1 MNKDSNLFFFLCN
14 GCLSLPIAYDSLSGY
29 MVKGDVFK
37 GFSHKTKEF
46 TSSVLNHIWE
56 TNKMLYLLMGN
67 GVTGYKHAS
76 V

>member
-1 MNKDSNLFFFLCN
+1 
-14 GCLSLPIAYDSLSGY
+14 
-29 MVKGDVFK
+29 MVKGDMFK

-56 TNKMLYLLMGN
+56 TNKKLYLLMGN